1 MAQRGNLMLMEMKL
15 LRMLKLR
22 YGILIQI
29 HLQSIFQLMILNFS
43 LKAADSNRVE
53 PIKIVDSD
61 NGGFDLKLI
70 SRKEDTQ
77 VRLVLGEKQINQYC
91 LF

>member
-1 MAQRGNLMLMEMKL
+1 MAQRGNLMLMEMKF

-29 HLQSIFQLMILNFS
+29 HLQSIFQLNFL

-53 PIKIVDSD
+53 PIHIVDSD

-77 VRLVLGEKQINQYC
+77 VRLVLREE
-91 LF
+91 